1 MRGSTNYL
9 FLGVLP
15 TAHPDEPW
23 ACPFC
28 PAGLVRPFRNEKTF
42 LPSEVDTFRSR
53 QTSGYLGLGLPEEMS
68 VGGFQEGHLG
78 K

>member
-1 MRGSTNYL
+1 M
-9 FLGVLP
+9 
-15 TAHPDEPW
+15 
-23 ACPFC
+23 PF